1 MSSSENR
8 RRPRMV
14 PIRLSDEEFERV
26 REKADRLSLSVPG
39 YLRELALQQKVKSPR
54 PPLVDREAGLE
65 IARELRAIG
74 NNVNQLARRANEGA
88 VRVVELDAVQKEL
101 AEIWRRLNSKAPK

>member
-1 MSSSENR
+1 
-8 RRPRMV
+8 MV
-14 PIRLSDEEFERV
+14 PIRLSDEEFERCK
-26 REKADRLSLSVPG
+26 EKADALGKSVPAF
-39 YLRELALQQKVKSPR
+39 LRELALRQKVAAPR
-54 PPLVDREAGLE
+54 PPFVDREGAQE

-101 AEIWRRLNSKAPK
+101 AEIWRLLSSKVPR